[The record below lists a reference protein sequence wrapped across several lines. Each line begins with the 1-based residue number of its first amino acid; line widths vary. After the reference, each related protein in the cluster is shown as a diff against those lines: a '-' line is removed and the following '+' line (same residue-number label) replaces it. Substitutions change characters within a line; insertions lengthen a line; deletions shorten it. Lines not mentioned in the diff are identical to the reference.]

1 MMERTKESGREET
14 ITAFLRAQDWG
25 ESHRML
31 LAGDASFRR
40 YERLEKD
47 GRRAVLMEAP
57 PPVEDVRSFLT
68 VARRL
73 RNMGYSAPEI
83 YATDEESGLVLLED
97 LGDTTYTRLLK
108 QGNGVLERKLYG
120 LAVDLL
126 IDLHSRP
133 EDTTCAGIPPYDGE
147 RFEMEHALFTDWY
160 LPTIT
165 GDKTRERARTE
176 YLEIWRLLLN
186 HAHKAPRA
194 LVLRDYHV
202 DNLMFLEERD
212 GLAAC
217 GLLDFQDAVA
227 GPSPYDLVSLLEDA
241 RRDISLELAS
251 DMKQRYLVGFPE
263 LDREIFEIAY
273 AVLGAQRHAKVIG
286 IFTRLCLRDSK
297 PEYLRHMPRLR
308 RLLEGSLEHP
318 VLAPMREWCDC
329 HVPLALR
336 GNPPC

>member
-1 MMERTKESGREET
+1 
-14 ITAFLRAQDWG
+14 
-25 ESHRML
+25 
-31 LAGDASFRR
+31 
-40 YERLEKD
+40 
-47 GRRAVLMEAP
+47 
-57 PPVEDVRSFLT
+57 
-68 VARRL
+68 
-73 RNMGYSAPEI
+73 
-83 YATDEESGLVLLED
+83 
-97 LGDTTYTRLLK
+97 
-108 QGNGVLERKLYG
+108 
-120 LAVDLL
+120 
-126 IDLHSRP
+126 
-133 EDTTCAGIPPYDGE
+133 
-147 RFEMEHALFTDWY
+147 
-160 LPTIT
+160 
-165 GDKTRERARTE
+165 
-176 YLEIWRLLLN
+176 
-186 HAHKAPRA
+186 
-194 LVLRDYHV
+194 VLRDYHV